1 MEKVNV
7 LREIKEFDIIVAKK
21 FGGPR
26 DNKVRKRPPTPTQM
40 QILEYLLEHQDEDV
54 YQKDL
59 ENILNLTRATVSGV
73 LKTMESHKLI
83 DRVTDN
89 VDTRTKKIKLNKCTK
104 EMFDLRKKDFD
115 ELEEIILTDVSNE
128 ELDSFLKT
136 LTKMKQNVLKTLN

>member
-1 MEKVNV
+1 MEKAKV
-7 LREIKEFDIIVAKK
+7 LREIKEFDLIVAKK
-21 FGGPR
+21 FGGPK
-26 DNKVRKRPPTPTQM
+26 DKKVRRRPPTPTQM

-59 ENILNLTRATVSGV
+59 ESVLRLTRATVSGV

-83 DRVTDN
+83 DRVTDS

-115 ELEEIILTDVSNE
+115 ELEEIILRDVSDE
-128 ELDSFLKT
+128 ELEKFLKT
-136 LTKMKQNVLKTLN
+136 LTKMKQNILKTMN